1 MAAEDAAVG
10 VFQIRGGKHMFVHDA
25 DGTAVLLA
33 HMQRTFLH
41 GDHVLYTAASG
52 SLKHIARQEQYVLGI
67 VAGSKNGRLRLHFPQ
82 YPHFIADVC
91 YMMPLVQNDRILVY
105 LAADGGVLPIQVF
118 SGSAGDDVRAVLAAY
133 LGRPTLSPLALQ
145 PPTYGPSRYTRTDV
159 VDLTHLFTCTVD
171 PRDSVDL
178 DDAISIDADT
188 RRIFVHIVDIH
199 SYLEKYPDLEDR
211 MRTRG
216 QSLYLANEHTEHLLP
231 VEHASEGASLL
242 RGVPRSAITVQIQFG
257 GETVADIV
265 SYEIYRS
272 TILVKER
279 YTYEDVGR
287 LLDTNNDTFQI
298 LKLLTQRMAQ
308 QQIYLNMPSLRLT
321 IGADGIPLACVPEH
335 TQDASHSLIAN
346 CMILANALVGH
357 HLAKY
362 EDVYL
367 PSRFHRAPPSCG
379 DSSGLVRICD
389 NPLVNAFATLKKWS
403 RAEYSL
409 DEKGHF
415 GLGLREYVHFTSP
428 MRRYADVLVHHI
440 LAGANF
446 SRDTLDTLAAHLNVR
461 GAHVRSLH
469 DLYRSIKVNRY
480 LHYVGRYPTV
490 YITDVSRAGILWY
503 CPEYLLNG
511 FTHVSKLYP
520 SGRWSLQD
528 SEGEGHRM
536 LVHAHASEDM
546 RIRIGDRMTIVE
558 FFCDYTTLQYTL
570 TLCYSDP
577 SRP

>member
-1 MAAEDAAVG
+1 
-10 VFQIRGGKHMFVHDA
+10 MFVHA
-25 DGTAVLLA
+25 DGTPVVLT
-33 HMQRTFLH
+33 HVQRTFLH
-41 GDHVLYTAASG
+41 GDQVSYTPATN
-52 SLKHIARQEQYVLGI
+52 SLKLVARQEQYVIGI
-67 VAGSKNGRLRLHFPQ
+67 VAGSRNGRIRLHFPH
-82 YPHFIADVC
+82 YPHFISDIC
-91 YMMPLVQNDRILVY
+91 YMMPLVQHDRILVY

-118 SGSAGDDVRAVLAAY
+118 SGSAAEDVHAVLAAY
-133 LGRPTLSPLALQ
+133 LGRPTLPSLALQ
-145 PPTYGPSRYTRTDV
+145 PPVYGPPRYTREDV

-171 PRDSVDL
+171 PRESVDL
-178 DDAISIDADT
+178 DDAISIDADA
-188 RRIFVHIVDIH
+188 RRLYVHIVDIH
-199 SYLEKYPDLEDR
+199 TYLETHPDLEDR

-231 VEHASEGASLL
+231 VEHASEGASLV
-242 RGVPRSAITVQIQFG
+242 RGVPRSAITVEIQFG
-257 GETVADIV
+257 GKTIADIV

-287 LLDTNNDTFQI
+287 LLDTNDTFQI
-298 LKLLTQRMAQ
+298 LQLLTQRMAQ
-308 QQIYLNMPSLRLT
+308 QQIYLNVPSLRLT

-335 TQDASHSLIAN
+335 TQDAPHSLIAN

-367 PSRFHRAPPSCG
+367 PNRFHRAPPSCG

-389 NPLVNAFATLKKWS
+389 NALVNAFATLKKWS

-446 SRDTLDTLAAHLNVR
+446 SKDTLDALAAHLNVR
-461 GAHVRSLH
+461 STHVRSLH

-490 YITDVSRAGILWY
+490 YITDVSRAGVLWY
-503 CPEYLLNG
+503 CPDYMLNG

-520 SGRWSLQD
+520 AGRWTLQ
-528 SEGEGHRM
+528 SEGETHL
-536 LVHAHASEDM
+536 LVHANAPETMH
-546 RIRIGDRMTIVE
+546 IRVGDRMSIVE

-570 TLCYSDP
+570 TLRYSAP
-577 SRP
+577 SHP